1 MDPRLDAL
9 STDPS
14 NQIFG
19 ILFFPDRI
27 YHQAYLNAT
36 RSPRYRYNVTDVRSY
51 YEVMCLKGSVF
62 LDGEFYANFV
72 RIEYRGSRLT
82 EATRVKNR
90 FLRNGCA
97 AWLKLIDK
105 SGNSAQ
111 TADDRP
117 LVLHYDAWVNA
128 FQAEIWD
135 RLEPPDSARHD
146 ASVLALMGRD
156 NEITRITQ
164 FLPLLNDI
172 GSIAK
177 AELAFREESRQ
188 WAFGNLIQKDDLAW
202 DNDFGRTHQHPVR
215 PYVPSAPD
223 NTVQDMNYLLD
234 FQRGW
239 YRQANDVTPVLYRNA
254 MMLADQNGGYTNP
267 DASSN
272 NIISMRWLFQRE
284 LGGSMI
290 FFHEVTIP
298 PGKVEG
304 NHQHVG
310 SEELYYIVQGQ
321 GIAYLRV
328 GDDPALGDEN
338 DNAYKTV
345 KREVFGLGEQ
355 AFKELP
361 VKPGSIIY
369 TKSGGMHGIRN
380 PPQNTEPLKFVAFLY
395 HSA

>member
-128 FQAEIWD
+128 FQAE
-135 RLEPPDSARHD
+135 
-146 ASVLALMGRD
+146 
-156 NEITRITQ
+156 
-164 FLPLLNDI
+164 
-172 GSIAK
+172 
-177 AELAFREESRQ
+177 
-188 WAFGNLIQKDDLAW
+188 
-202 DNDFGRTHQHPVR
+202 
-215 PYVPSAPD
+215 
-223 NTVQDMNYLLD
+223 
-234 FQRGW
+234 
-239 YRQANDVTPVLYRNA
+239 
-254 MMLADQNGGYTNP
+254 
-267 DASSN
+267 
-272 NIISMRWLFQRE
+272 
-284 LGGSMI
+284 
-290 FFHEVTIP
+290 
-298 PGKVEG
+298 
-304 NHQHVG
+304 
-310 SEELYYIVQGQ
+310 
-321 GIAYLRV
+321 
-328 GDDPALGDEN
+328 
-338 DNAYKTV
+338 
-345 KREVFGLGEQ
+345 
-355 AFKELP
+355 
-361 VKPGSIIY
+361 
-369 TKSGGMHGIRN
+369 SGTG
-380 PPQNTEPLKFVAFLY
+380 
-395 HSA
+395 